1 MSPPGHSIPGCPPP
15 PLPRPLSGADW
26 RRVRIAAYAAFVIG
40 LVGFVW
46 FAGIPTDRLGLAALA
61 IGFLSI
67 GLLGRGWKAWFGLL
81 RDWLPFTAVLLVY
94 DYSRG
99 FASPY
104 SEAQRQ
110 AGSYPTEDVHN
121 ALGLP
126 LQVRFPIVVD
136 QWLAGGTTPTQWLQ
150 AHLHAGDAVPWFGAL
165 VSLVYV
171 SHYLVAPVTAVWL
184 WIRDRSAFR
193 VWMSMVIALAVLGLT
208 TYVLLPD
215 RAALAGVGVG
225 RPRRCPGRPVHIRGL
240 RPDRP
245 PHRRIRAGA
254 RAAPGQ
260 SRGGDALAARRLRH
274 PRRGVLVEP
283 AALTRPLAAAGSTRW
298 RCRSASPTA
307 ASTTSPTSS
316 PACSTQRSSC
326 WSRAPSSRRAATGTA
341 TT

>member
-1 MSPPGHSIPGCPPP
+1 VPSASAPAT
-15 PLPRPLSGADW
+15 LSKADW
-26 RRVRIAAYAAFVIG
+26 RRVRIAAYAAFAIG

-67 GLLGRGWKAWFGLL
+67 GLLGHGWKAWFGLL

-104 SEAQRQ
+104 SAAQRQ

-150 AHLHAGDAVPWFGAL
+150 AHLHAVDTVPWFGAL

-208 TYVLLPD
+208 TYVLLPTAPPWLASVSGD
-215 RAALAGVGVG
+215 LDGPPVGRYTSEGFDQIGLHTVGSALALGQHLVNPVAAMPSLHVAFATLAAGFWWSRLRSPARWLLWLYPLAMSFSLAYGGEHYVTDELAGVLYAAAILLVARHLG
-225 RPRRCPGRPVHIRGL
+225 RRT
-240 RPDRP
+240 
-245 PHRRIRAGA
+245 
-254 RAAPGQ
+254 
-260 SRGGDALAARRLRH
+260 AARNE
-274 PRRGVLVEP
+274 PLVE
-283 AALTRPLAAAGSTRW
+283 T
-298 RCRSASPTA
+298 PT
-307 ASTTSPTSS
+307 
-316 PACSTQRSSC
+316 
-326 WSRAPSSRRAATGTA
+326 G
-341 TT
+341 